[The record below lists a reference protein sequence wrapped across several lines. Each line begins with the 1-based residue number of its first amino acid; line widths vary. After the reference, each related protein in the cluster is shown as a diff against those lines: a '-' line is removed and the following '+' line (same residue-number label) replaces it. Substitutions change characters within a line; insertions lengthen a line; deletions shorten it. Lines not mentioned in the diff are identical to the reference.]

1 MCKNDESMLFNVV
14 NSKEGARHACDL
26 RHVALLTILTLLSDG
41 GIHKNTCDS
50 PSCTAMGQ

>member
-26 RHVALLTILTLLSDG
+26 RHCGVADDTFLSHG
-41 GIHKNTCDS
+41 AIHQKYL
-50 PSCTAMGQ
+50 